1 LIAQLPYLQT
11 KLKETPPQHLNINDG
26 YLADST
32 KKKTNKKKKNKK
44 LMQHDKTVWRR
55 QNMCFIIPPHWLAQ
69 GECILGIKSKSSTLT
84 KTLHEIVLFVQKC

>member
-32 KKKTNKKKKNKK
+32 KKKKKKTKNLCSMIK
-44 LMQHDKTVWRR
+44 LFGEDKTCVLS
-55 QNMCFIIPPHWLAQ
+55 FLPIGWLKGNA
-69 GECILGIKSKSSTLT
+69 
-84 KTLHEIVLFVQKC
+84 F

>member
-1 LIAQLPYLQT
+1 
-11 KLKETPPQHLNINDG
+11 
-26 YLADST
+26 
-32 KKKTNKKKKNKK
+32 
-44 LMQHDKTVWRR
+44 MQHDKTVWRR